1 MKDNGRI
8 ETNSSMACF
17 MACPRKYFYRYEL
30 LLTPSD
36 EAKPLRIGRI
46 VHDAI
51 SKYLSGMRSVEV
63 EKFILGS
70 FREGQAE
77 LIDPSMLSNDENV
90 SISCFRRYAETF
102 GVDAN
107 VVEVEKEFTMDVV
120 HPFEMD
126 TLETKMAGKID
137 GLMLVGGQKWIIEHK
152 TVSSIS
158 GDFVL
163 GLTIHPQALTYLA
176 AFPASVGVA
185 FNLIKKIEIPEKPK
199 LLKNGKSLSIDKRQ
213 NTTVGLF
220 MEAIKE
226 NGFNVSDYSE
236 VLEVIRNKEA
246 DIVRHWLT
254 YSDEIRTQFELS
266 LYENLKR
273 LEVCAEIGTWPMN
286 FHSCSG
292 NYGKCQFFDV
302 CSSREKQGTIE
313 TIFRVRDRK
322 HEELVE
328 CGGGE

>member
-30 LLTPSD
+30 MLTQLD

-51 SKYLSGMRSVEV
+51 SKYLFGMGSVEV
-63 EKFILGS
+63 EKIILDS
-70 FREGQAE
+70 FRDGQAE
-77 LIDPSMLSNDENV
+77 LIDPSILSDDENI
-90 SISCFRRYAETF
+90 SISCFRRYVEAF

-107 VVEVEKEFTMDVV
+107 VIEVEKEFRMDVV

-126 TLETKMAGKID
+126 TLETKVAGKID
-137 GLMLVGGQKWIIEHK
+137 GLMVVNGKKWIIEHK

-158 GDFVL
+158 DSYVV
-163 GLTIHPQALTYLA
+163 GLTMHPQALTYLT
-176 AFPASVGVA
+176 AFPGAVGVA

-213 NTTVGLF
+213 NTTVPLF
-220 MEAIKE
+220 LEAIKE
-226 NGFNVSDYSE
+226 NGFNISDYSE
-236 VLEVIRNKEA
+236 VLESIRNKEA

-254 YSDEIRTQFELS
+254 YSEEIRTQFELS

-273 LEVCAEIGTWPMN
+273 LEVCALIGMWPMN

-292 NYGKCQFFDV
+292 NYGKCQFFDI
-302 CSSREKQGTIE
+302 CSSKEKQGTIE
-313 TIFRVRDRK
+313 TLFRVRDRK

-328 CGGGE
+328 FGGDK

>member
-1 MKDNGRI
+1 MKDQRRI
-8 ETNSSMACF
+8 ETNSSLACF
-17 MACPRKYFYRYEL
+17 MACPRKYSYRYEL
-30 LLTPSD
+30 MLTPLD

-51 SKYLSGMRSVEV
+51 SKHLNGMGTVEI
-63 EKFILGS
+63 EKYILDS
-70 FREGQAE
+70 FRDGQVE
-77 LIDPSMLSNDENV
+77 LIDLSMLSNDENV

-102 GVDAN
+102 GVDVN
-107 VVEVEKEFTMDVV
+107 VIEVEKEFTMDVV
-120 HPFEMD
+120 HPFETD

-137 GLMLVGGQKWIIEHK
+137 GMMSIGGKIWIIEHK

-158 GDFVL
+158 SDYVF
-163 GLTIHPQALTYLA
+163 GLTMLPQALTYLT
-176 AFPASVGVA
+176 AFPGAVGVA

-199 LLKNGKSLSIDKRQ
+199 LLKSGKSLSVDKRQ
-213 NTTVGLF
+213 NTTISLF
-220 MEAIKE
+220 LEAIKE
-226 NGFNVSDYSE
+226 NGFNISDYSE
-236 VLEVIRNKEA
+236 VIEAIRNKES

-273 LEVCAEIGTWPMN
+273 LEVCASIGNWPMN

-302 CSSREKQGTIE
+302 CSSREKQGTIG
-313 TIFRVRDRK
+313 TLFRVREKK
-322 HEELVE
+322 HEELTE
-328 CGGGE
+328 FGGEE